1 MSKNIVLCGI
11 QEQGKDIIRFL
22 YEKGIRVTHVVTISE
37 EIAIRNKSESTWVS
51 YEDIARE
58 LAIELYYAESYSLST
73 SLDINYFKD
82 RNFYILLL
90 GGWQRLIPKE
100 ILNTIH
106 YPIGQHGSSEFLPE
120 GRGRSP
126 LNWAIIL
133 GKKRLI
139 WNLFLLTPMMDEGDI
154 LDYHIFEIR
163 EQDDCQTL
171 YYKVSVSVKY
181 MLARTIPKLLDNS
194 LSPTPQIGD
203 SSYYPK
209 RTADDGR
216 IDWTKSI
223 YEINNLIRAVTHP
236 YPGAFTECD
245 TTKIMIWRAQIWDTF
260 IDFYK
265 NNSYGSI
272 VEIFGTSFVVKCYD
286 GLLLITEH
294 DDTNVFKN
302 KTYV

>member
-11 QEQGKDIIRFL
+11 QEQGKDIIRSL

-154 LDYHIFEIR
+154 LDYDTEQREWSFTKVKKGIYNWAKVKKGTNPDNYHAYRLRDFFPQERVEIIKGDL
-163 EQDDCQTL
+163 EE
-171 YYKVSVSVKY
+171 YKNT
-181 MLARTIPKLLDNS
+181 RLLIIDG
-194 LSPTPQIGD
+194 IGD
-203 SSYYPK
+203 L
-209 RTADDGR
+209 TTDFNDL
-216 IDWTKSI
+216 TKS
-223 YEINNLIRAVTHP
+223 NMLIVP
-236 YPGAFTECD
+236 
-245 TTKIMIWRAQIWDTF
+245 
-260 IDFYK
+260 
-265 NNSYGSI
+265 SY
-272 VEIFGTSFVVKCYD
+272 FVY
-286 GLLLITEH
+286 G
-294 DDTNVFKN
+294 
-302 KTYV
+302 